1 MPSPKIY
8 DILEKKIYI
17 LFDYN
22 IDNQIIDQSYSID
35 NSIIYLL
42 TSWYIT
48 DKAIKIVNN
57 NKDYNIVLLANSEK
71 EKSYFEK
78 NVSCDV
84 LYFNHNALLDEN
96 IFKINNTTVEYDL
109 VIDSCFSK
117 YKNRDLACKVNN
129 TIHIGYIKKNEKV
142 IPSFGTIA
150 TTININNDNYN
161 HLNRHQICNIYNKS
175 YVGGIFSLCEG
186 ACFASTQYLL
196 AGIPVVSTESNG
208 GRDIWYNSG
217 NSIICDNNEDDCY
230 KSVQKAKNMVI
241 SGEFNRESI
250 RNNTIELMNKFRNEL
265 KKNIIEKFK
274 NLFNIQINMN
284 DLNINLA
291 IY

>member
-8 DILEKKIYI
+8 DILDKKICI

-22 IDNQIIDQSYSID
+22 VDNHIISDLYSTD

-42 TSWYIT
+42 TSWYMT

-57 NKDYNIVLLANSEK
+57 NKDYNIVLLANSEE

-96 IFKINNTTVEYDL
+96 KFKINNTTVEYDL
-109 VIDSCFSK
+109 VIDSCFSS
-117 YKNRDLACKVNN
+117 YKNRDLACKVDN
-129 TIHIGYIKKNEKV
+129 TVHIGYFKKNEKI

-150 TTININNDNYN
+150 NTINNSYTR
-161 HLNRHQICNIYNKS
+161 LNRDQICNIYNKS

-196 AGIPVVSTESNG
+196 AGIPIVSTESKG
-208 GRDIWYNSG
+208 GRDIWYNFS
-217 NSIICDNNEDDCY
+217 NSIICNNNEDDCY

-241 SGEFNRESI
+241 TGEFNRESI
-250 RNNTIELMNKFRNEL
+250 RNNTIELINKFRNEL

-284 DLNINLA
+284 ELNINLA